1 MLILASA
8 NASHTRAS
16 MPGRFS
22 RKMASCLV
30 ICMEAIELVRV
41 SRFAV
46 ATLSLVRHGS
56 GPENLITCT
65 AGLEA
70 RSDTG
75 FLVLL
80 SSGDLIRAPGACK
93 RFFLDPTGRTGRR
106 GKKLQIP
113 NSKLQRSAELQAQKP
128 TCELFA
134 AVPGLGIGVRDL

>member
-16 MPGRFS
+16 MPGRLS

-93 RFFLDPTGRTGRR
+93 RFFLDPTGRTR
-106 GKKLQIP
+106 P
-113 NSKLQRSAELQAQKP
+113 NRPKGQKAPDSKLQAPKKRRAPSSKTNLR
-128 TCELFA
+128 
-134 AVPGLGIGVRDL
+134 AVCRGT